1 MSQAPQ
7 WQRLAQVP
15 NARSRYGSSEQSPRK
30 EEQPEPK
37 ENQQQPPM
45 KEASRSSHRSGRRR
59 ASAPRR
65 CSHNAAPLY
74 SFQRLS
80 PEPRLRA
87 S

>member
-1 MSQAPQ
+1 MLRAPQ

-30 EEQPEPK
+30 EEQSEPK
-37 ENQQQPPM
+37 ENQQPPM

-80 PEPRLRA
+80 PELRLRA